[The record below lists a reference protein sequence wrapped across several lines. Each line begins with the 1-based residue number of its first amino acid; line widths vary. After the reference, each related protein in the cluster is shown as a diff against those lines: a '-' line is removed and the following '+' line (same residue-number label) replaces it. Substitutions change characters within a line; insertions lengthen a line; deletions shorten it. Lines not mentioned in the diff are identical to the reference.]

1 MKSLSLLKENRVL
14 FQKLSGHWYAFV
26 DLEGKDEDVFYTRL
40 PDNLDPRVD
49 KYEIFE
55 ILEEEMELKKAS

>member
-1 MKSLSLLKENRVL
+1 MKPLPLLDEKRVL
-14 FQKLSGHWYAFV
+14 FQKLCGHWYAFV
-26 DLEGKDEDVFYTRL
+26 DIEGNDEDVFYTRL
-40 PDNLDPRVD
+40 PNNLDPTVD